1 MTIPTTGSVASEVPA
16 GTQTEFRI
24 TDAAFDENNK
34 YGPSVE
40 LELELTEER
49 YLGTQMRY
57 WANLQRPRLD
67 KVHNLRA
74 QGIDDETIASA
85 LRKQNF
91 EFKTIDDPEG
101 PKVSRSGN
109 LYKILAAVEG
119 SMRGAEAA
127 LKQCNSFNE
136 LAKRLVDG
144 AFVGT
149 TKLSSDGKYAKLDGT
164 EDIFPAAS
172 KTQTGPAAAAAP
184 DEVEDDFD
192 FSAIPF

>member
-1 MTIPTTGSVASEVPA
+1 MAIPTTGSVAAEVPA

-24 TDAAFDENNK
+24 TDATFDENNK
-34 YGPSVE
+34 YGPSFE
-40 LELELTEER
+40 LELELTDER

-67 KVHNLRA
+67 KVRNLRA
-74 QGIDDETIASA
+74 QGLDDETIASV

-91 EFKTIDDPEG
+91 EFKKIDDPEG

-109 LYKILAAVEG
+109 LYKILTAVEG

-149 TKLSSDGKYAKLDGT
+149 IKRSSDGKYAKLDGT
-164 EDIFPAAS
+164 EDIFPVAS
-172 KTQTGPAAAAAP
+172 KTESSPTATP

-192 FSAIPF
+192 FDDIPL